1 MYVYTII
8 ITICKIGAIW
18 ARKIVVRKTFQ
29 SIGTVAFMVMVIQSN
44 ENKKSKDNYDRKR
57 NRRIH
62 AKSIHR
68 SEKDR

>member
-29 SIGTVAFMVMVIQSN
+29 SVGTVAFMVMVIQSN
-44 ENKKSKDNYDRKR
+44 ENKKSKENYDRKH
-57 NRRIH
+57 NRKVF
-62 AKSIHR
+62 AKSR
-68 SEKDR
+68 GRTQGD

>member
-29 SIGTVAFMVMVIQSN
+29 SVGTVAFMVMVIQSN
-44 ENKKSKDNYDRKR
+44 ENKKSKENYDRKH
-57 NRRIH
+57 NRKIF
-62 AKSIHR
+62 AKSR
-68 SEKDR
+68 SRFKED